1 MRLSGSGLVAT
12 PTTIDC
18 LANNRIE
25 LTRFAPQLI
34 RRVRRGGISNE
45 EANMSKDLIPRVTLA
60 GSRRT
65 FLHRSAVVLGGALLG
80 GPAFAANQACRLT
93 ESEILG
99 PFYRF
104 GAPFRSQLAGPDE
117 PGTRLILTGTVLS
130 SDCRTPLPG
139 TLIEVWQANDAGLY
153 DTTKP
158 GNFTEATTFHL
169 RGLLYTNQKGQYEIE
184 TIVPGRYPIP
194 PNLPGLEK
202 YAGLMR
208 PAHIHFRVMESL
220 HVPVTTQLY
229 FKGDPFIAKDPW
241 AGHKPSLAIDLKQDG
256 KLRRGVFDIVLA
268 RGL

>member
-1 MRLSGSGLVAT
+1 
-12 PTTIDC
+12 
-18 LANNRIE
+18 
-25 LTRFAPQLI
+25 
-34 RRVRRGGISNE
+34 
-45 EANMSKDLIPRVTLA
+45 MSKNLIPKVTLA
-60 GSRRT
+60 DSRRI

-80 GPAFAANQACRLT
+80 GPVFAAKQVCQLT
-93 ESEILG
+93 EFEIVG

-104 GAPFRSQLAGPDE
+104 GAPFRSQLAGRDE
-117 PGTRLILTGTVLS
+117 PGDRLILTGTVFS

-139 TLIEVWQANDAGLY
+139 ALIEVWQANHAGLY

-158 GNFTEATTFHL
+158 GNFTEASTFQL
-169 RGLLYTNQKGQYEIE
+169 RGMLYTDDKGQYEIE

-202 YAGLMR
+202 YTGLTR

-229 FKGDPFIAKDPW
+229 FKGDPFIANDPW
-241 AGHKPSLAIDLKQDG
+241 AGHKPSLAVNLKQEG